1 MVFYTSVILIGLFV
15 LWGLISPT
23 SLGQIAT
30 SALEFTTSKFGWMIL
45 IITFLV
51 LVFMMLLAFSKY
63 GKIKLGKEDD
73 KPEFNNIT
81 WFGMLFSAGMGIGLV
96 FWGVA
101 EPLDH
106 YIYPPAGIEAL
117 TPEAANAAVTFSFF
131 HWGLHAW
138 AIYCLVG
145 LTIAYFRFRKNK
157 KLLVS
162 ETLSPIIGNNPN
174 STKAKDKGF

>member
-1 MVFYTSVILIGLFV
+1 
-15 LWGLISPT
+15 
-23 SLGQIAT
+23 
-30 SALEFTTSKFGWMIL
+30 MIL

-63 GKIKLGKEDD
+63 GRIKLGKEDD
-73 KPEFNNIT
+73 KPEFSNLT

-106 YIYPPAGIEAL
+106 YIYQPAGIEAL
-117 TPEAANAAVTFSFF
+117 TPKASNTAITFSFF

-138 AIYCLVG
+138 AIYQY
-145 LTIAYFRFRKNK
+145 I
-157 KLLVS
+157 
-162 ETLSPIIGNNPN
+162 
-174 STKAKDKGF
+174 